1 MYEDALKK
9 NKTRPEKYSYRKGVG
24 DARCLFQQPYILN
37 KEKNSREKGFIK
49 MGLGIF

>member
-1 MYEDALKK
+1 M
-9 NKTRPEKYSYRKGVG
+9 KTLSKRIRRDQRSTLTGRGLG

>member
-1 MYEDALKK
+1 M
-9 NKTRPEKYSYRKGVG
+9 KTLSKRIRRCQILPEGGG